1 MLTPKHITTMKTS
14 IKTLLFLV
22 LVSMLACQKEESVT
36 PTPTPTPTPTKP
48 DYTDQTQATNQSA
61 VMASAMYDMVVTVDD
76 AMDENLDGV
85 PNARIGASCGAV
97 KLDKANKSVSI
108 DYGSGCESRTGTQKK
123 GKITVKYAG
132 DPKVGAGQTWSVIFE
147 GYSIENYAI
156 SGAVSVSYI
165 YKKDLNGFQA
175 SVSGTNVSV
184 SDGKKGLS
192 LTELNLGIVIS
203 MGAKPKDIADNET
216 KMTGTMKGKNSDNK
230 DFTAEVA
237 QELLFKG
244 VCTESKNYVP
254 TSGLMKASVSGV
266 SASAD
271 FSAGSGDCNRTVKIT
286 YPNGDTETKD
296 L

>member
-14 IKTLLFLV
+14 IKTILFLV
-22 LVSMLACQKEESVT
+22 LVSVSACQKEESVT
-36 PTPTPTPTPTKP
+36 PTPTPTPTKP
-48 DYTDQTQATNQSA
+48 DYTNQTQVANQSA

-85 PNARIGASCGAV
+85 PNARIGASCGTV

-123 GKITVKYAG
+123 GKITVKYTG
-132 DPKVGAGQTWSVIFE
+132 DPKVGAGQTWSVTLE

-184 SDGKKGLS
+184 SDGKKSLS
-192 LTELNLGIVIS
+192 LTELNLGVVIS
-203 MGAKPKDIADNET
+203 MGTKPKDNADNET
-216 KMTGTMKGKNSDNK
+216 KMTGTMKGKNGDNQ
-230 DFTAEVA
+230 DFAAEIS

-244 VCTESKNYVP
+244 ACTESKNYIP
-254 TSGLMKASVSGV
+254 TSGLMKASVSGLT
-266 SASAD
+266 ASAD

>member
-1 MLTPKHITTMKTS
+1 MKTL
-14 IKTLLFLV
+14 IKTILFLV
-22 LVSMLACQKEESVT
+22 LVSLSACQKEESVT
-36 PTPTPTPTPTKP
+36 PTPTPTPTKP
-48 DYTDQTQATNQSA
+48 DYTNQTQVANQSA

-85 PNARIGASCGAV
+85 PNARIGASCGTV

-132 DPKVGAGQTWSVIFE
+132 DPKVGAGQTWSVTLE
-147 GYSIENYAI
+147 GYSIENYTI

-175 SVSGTNVSV
+175 SISGANVSV
-184 SDGKKGLS
+184 SDGKKSLS
-192 LTELNLGIVIS
+192 LTELNLGVVIS
-203 MGAKPKDIADNET
+203 MGAKLKDNSDNET
-216 KMTGTMKGKNSDNK
+216 KMTGTMKGKNGDNQ
-230 DFTAEVA
+230 DFAAEIS

-244 VCTESKNYVP
+244 ACTESKNYIP
-254 TSGLMKASVSGV
+254 TSGLMKASVSGLT
-266 SASAD
+266 ASAD
-271 FSAGSGDCNRTVKIT
+271 FSVGSGDCNRTVKIT